1 LSDEMNPYSAGL
13 GWVIKPEAKDFV
25 GREKLLE
32 GKKSALSQKLV
43 GFLMRDR
50 GIARAGYPILNA
62 DGESV
67 GVVTSGTPSPSL
79 AENIG
84 IGYVPKALSTEGSE
98 IFVEIRGR
106 KVKAQVVKTPFISKG
121 SS

>member
-1 LSDEMNPYSAGL
+1 MNPYSAGL